1 MTAIDSSRS
10 ALRAPVATASLA
22 ILLAVSFC
30 HLLNDVM
37 QSLLAA
43 IYPML
48 KHDYGLD
55 FWQIGLLTMAFQVTA
70 SLLQPF
76 IGHFTDKRPVPYST
90 SIGMGST
97 FVGLILLAYANS
109 YAGLLVGAACVGI
122 GSAIFHPESSRI
134 ARLASGGRHGFAQ
147 SLFQLG
153 GNFGTAFGPLLAAFI
168 VLPHGQQSIAWFA
181 AIALLGMVIL
191 LKVSQWGDSVRGLRT
206 SAVRTAGLIHS
217 RRKTAVALTV
227 LALLVFT
234 KNIYMASLTSYYT
247 FYAIHRFG
255 VSVQQSQLML
265 FAFLGASA
273 IGTILGG
280 LFGDRFGPKM
290 VIWFSI
296 LGCLPFT
303 LALPYADL
311 NWTIALSVLIGLI
324 LSSAFPAIVV
334 FAQELVPGRVGMI
347 AGIFFGFAF
356 GMAGIAAAV
365 LGIVADAKGI
375 DYVYQICSY
384 LPFLGL
390 LTVFLPGADRPEYD
404 KVRAA

>member
-55 FWQIGLLTMAFQVTA
+55 FWQIGLLTMAFQITA

-76 IGHFTDKRPVPYST
+76 IGHFTDKHPVPHST

-153 GNFGTAFGPLLAAFI
+153 GNFGTALGPLLAAFI

-181 AIALLGMVIL
+181 AIALVGMAIL
-191 LKVSQWGDSVRGLRT
+191 WKVSQWGDSMRGLRT
-206 SAVRTAGLIHS
+206 SAVRSIGLIHS
-217 RRKTAVALTV
+217 RRKTAIALTV

-273 IGTILGG
+273 VGTILGG

-334 FAQELVPGRVGMI
+334 FAQELVPGRVGMV

-390 LTVFLPGADRPEYD
+390 LTIFLPGTDRPEYD
-404 KVRAA
+404 KVKAA

>member
-147 SLFQLG
+147 SLFP
-153 GNFGTAFGPLLAAFI
+153 FGPLLAAFI

-206 SAVRTAGLIHS
+206 SAVRTVGLIHS
-217 RRKTAVALTV
+217 RRKTAVALTI